1 MAWNLRN
8 LGSVALSVATPEKKG
23 KRILLGGTLNAY
35 KNLSGSC
42 DDATRYVADIQ
53 EESLAQEMGLR

>member
-1 MAWNLRN
+1 MAQN
-8 LGSVALSVATPEKKG
+8 LGSIPLSVAIPDKKEE
-23 KRILLGGTLNAY
+23 RIRLGGTLNAY

>member
-1 MAWNLRN
+1 MAEN
-8 LGSVALSVATPEKKG
+8 LGSVPLSVATPEKEG
-23 KRILLGGTLNAY
+23 ERILLGGTLTAY

-53 EESLAQEMGLR
+53 EESLAEDMGLR